1 MTKKTITLAALFI
14 WFLASLFYLY
24 EFFLR
29 VFISTISD
37 QVMQDFHL
45 TAQKFAIMGA
55 GYYLAY
61 SLMQIPVG
69 ILVDR
74 FGARLLLT
82 IAVVL
87 AAIGGGWFACAHSFE
102 IGFISRCF
110 MGFGSS
116 FAYVCLLMLALNWF
130 PKSHFGLMVG
140 LANLLGALGP
150 FLAGGPLSLLL
161 NLFDN
166 NWRLI
171 LLMIAALG
179 LVLSLTIGCFVRNTP
194 QRKKG
199 DIIFLDPYK
208 ESLWK
213 RMGSLIKN
221 PQPWVT
227 VFYAGVVY
235 VCLPLL
241 GAYWGTS
248 FLQARGLNR
257 DVAASISSMLW
268 VGYAVGAPLTG
279 KISDSIKKRK
289 PLMLTCALLGAISS
303 TFIVYYPATPP
314 VLFGIFFFFIGFAS
328 SGVSVSVAFMS
339 EHVESKLHATA
350 IGFNNSMITFLPA
363 IIPPVISFLIQQA
376 AGTNTTHFTVANFQ
390 KGLFLMPLIYG
401 IAFLICLFLMRET
414 YCRSQLEIVRVLPRN
429 DL

>member
-171 LLMIAALG
+171 LLM
-179 LVLSLTIGCFVRNTP
+179 
-194 QRKKG
+194 
-199 DIIFLDPYK
+199 
-208 ESLWK
+208 
-213 RMGSLIKN
+213 
-221 PQPWVT
+221 
-227 VFYAGVVY
+227 
-235 VCLPLL
+235 
-241 GAYWGTS
+241 
-248 FLQARGLNR
+248 
-257 DVAASISSMLW
+257 
-268 VGYAVGAPLTG
+268 
-279 KISDSIKKRK
+279 
-289 PLMLTCALLGAISS
+289 
-303 TFIVYYPATPP
+303 
-314 VLFGIFFFFIGFAS
+314 
-328 SGVSVSVAFMS
+328 
-339 EHVESKLHATA
+339 
-350 IGFNNSMITFLPA
+350 
-363 IIPPVISFLIQQA
+363 
-376 AGTNTTHFTVANFQ
+376 
-390 KGLFLMPLIYG
+390 
-401 IAFLICLFLMRET
+401 
-414 YCRSQLEIVRVLPRN
+414 
-429 DL
+429 

>member
-1 MTKKTITLAALFI
+1 
-14 WFLASLFYLY
+14 
-24 EFFLR
+24 
-29 VFISTISD
+29 
-37 QVMQDFHL
+37 
-45 TAQKFAIMGA
+45 
-55 GYYLAY
+55 
-61 SLMQIPVG
+61 
-69 ILVDR
+69 
-74 FGARLLLT
+74 
-82 IAVVL
+82 
-87 AAIGGGWFACAHSFE
+87 
-102 IGFISRCF
+102 
-110 MGFGSS
+110 
-116 FAYVCLLMLALNWF
+116 
-130 PKSHFGLMVG
+130 MVG

-221 PQPWVT
+221 PQAWVT